1 MNKCIY
7 CGQPAGFL
15 RWSHKSCRELHK
27 TAATKI
33 PEFFVKA
40 LDSSVEPA
48 RFNALAHE
56 VARTH
61 CVGDEE
67 FRTLAIKGLVAAID
81 TAFKEHGLT
90 EHDDQRIAGLCN
102 EFGLAANDLG
112 AAGIR
117 FAKAEILRR
126 LDDGKF
132 PTGTKFTNVPIN
144 LEHNESMIWL
154 FNNVTYY
161 MVRNRTRYVG
171 ISQGISVRVMKGV
184 YYRVG
189 AFHGEPIKTQY
200 LSDDGRGIFLI
211 ASHNVYFWSPRKA
224 VKIPVKKILS
234 VLPYSDGLQIMRDG
248 ERTTPQIFKLDDPAF
263 AADAIARLNQL

>member
-1 MNKCIY
+1 MGTCIY

-15 RWSHKSCRELHK
+15 RWRHKSCHELHK

-40 LDSSVEPA
+40 LDSSVEPP
-48 RFNALAHE
+48 RFHALAHE
-56 VARTH
+56 IARTH
-61 CVGDEE
+61 YVGDQE
-67 FRTLAIKGLVAAID
+67 FRKVVIQGLVAAID

-90 EHDDQRIAGLCN
+90 EHDDQRIASLCN

-126 LDDGKF
+126 LDQGKF
-132 PTGTKFTNVPIN
+132 PAGTTFQNVPIN

-161 MVRNRTRYVG
+161 TIQNRTLYVG
-171 ISQGISVRVMKGV
+171 TSQGISVRVMKGL

-189 AFHGEPIKTQY
+189 AFHGEPIRTEY
-200 LSDDGRGIFLI
+200 LSDEGRGIFLI

-224 VKIPVKKILS
+224 VKIPIKKILS

-248 ERTTPQIFKLDDPAF
+248 ERSTPQIFRLDDPAF
-263 AADAIARLNQL
+263 AADAIARLH